1 MHDGALNDI
10 RILDL
15 SRVLAGPYCT
25 MLLGDYGAEVIK
37 IEARGRGDD
46 TRQWGP
52 PWVEGESAYFLS
64 VNRNKRS
71 LTLDLKNPAGRAVLI
86 DLARKSDVLV
96 ENFKVGTMDRL
107 SLSYEELKAVNPRLI
122 YCSISGYGQ
131 DGPYR
136 DRPGYDF
143 VIQAEGGIMSITG
156 PEEGEPHKVGVAIV
170 DITAGLFAS
179 SAILAALH
187 HRERTGEG
195 QYIDVALLDSQVA
208 WLANVAQNYL
218 STKETPK
225 RHGNA
230 HPNIVPYEVFP
241 TSDGHLAVGIGN
253 DRQYERFCRLAGCE
267 ELWEDERFQTNP
279 GRVEHRVE
287 LISKLREVFVR
298 RGSGQWLELLKNEKI
313 PSAPIND
320 IGTVL
325 NDPQVRARG
334 MVETVRHWKTGEID
348 LVGPVA
354 KLSETPAVIQSPPP
368 ILGEHNE
375 QVLAEILGY
384 SKEKIRGLIQTGVV

>member
-1 MHDGALNDI
+1 MSKDALGDI

-15 SRVLAGPYCT
+15 SRVLAGPYCS

-37 IEARGRGDD
+37 IEARERGDD

-52 PWVEGESAYFLS
+52 PWVEGESAYFQS
-64 VNRNKRS
+64 VNRNKKS
-71 LTLDLKNPAGRAVLI
+71 LTLDLKSEAGREVLI
-86 DLARKSDVLV
+86 DLVKESDVLI
-96 ENFKVGTMDRL
+96 ENFKVGTMKRL
-107 SLSYEELKAVNPRLI
+107 GLSYEELREVNPALI

-156 PEEGEPHKVGVAIV
+156 PAEGEPHKVGVAIV

-195 QYIDVALLDSQVA
+195 QYIDIALLDSQVA

-218 STKETPK
+218 ASGEVPK
-225 RHGNA
+225 RYGNA

-241 TSDGHLAVGIGN
+241 TLDGHVAVGIGN
-253 DRQYERFCRLAGCE
+253 DRQYECFCRVAGCE
-267 ELWEDERFQTNP
+267 ELWEDARFQSNP
-279 GRVEHRVE
+279 GRVEHRIE
-287 LISKLREVFVR
+287 LI
-298 RGSGQWLELLKNEKI
+298 LELRKVFSQKGSAEWLDLLKTEKI
-313 PSAPIND
+313 PSAPINSID
-320 IGTVL
+320 EVL
-325 NDPQVRARG
+325 NDPQVRSRE
-334 MVETVRHWKTGEID
+334 MVQSVRHEKIGEIK

-354 KLSETPAVIQSPPP
+354 KLSKTPAKIQAAPPT
-368 ILGEHNE
+368 LGEHNGH
-375 QVLAEILGY
+375 VLSDLLGY
-384 SKEKIRGLIQTGVV
+384 SKERIKKLSQTRVV